1 MENKNK
7 EKPIITVDWT
17 KENLLH
23 FLETK
28 LNLDSKIL
36 SKISEKEIDGDALI
50 LLSKKDFKDQLG
62 INMKERKNILNYI
75 EKDILKINNNIKQ
88 NVIYEDIY
96 SKDLKVICESLNEKL
111 EKLKFGERLK
121 YLKYLIIK
129 NPPPEIK
136 KKNDLDNYLKTI
148 LTCEDNIKDVLDFCY
163 DDDNNILELKEE
175 DFEELCKNM
184 N

>member
-36 SKISEKEIDGDALI
+36 SKISEKEIDGEALI

-111 EKLKFGERLK
+111 E
-121 YLKYLIIK
+121 
-129 NPPPEIK
+129 N
-136 KKNDLDNYLKTI
+136 
-148 LTCEDNIKDVLDFCY
+148 
-163 DDDNNILELKEE
+163 
-175 DFEELCKNM
+175 
-184 N
+184 

>member
-1 MENKNK
+1 M
-7 EKPIITVDWT
+7 
-17 KENLLH
+17 
-23 FLETK
+23 
-28 LNLDSKIL
+28 
-36 SKISEKEIDGDALI
+36 
-50 LLSKKDFKDQLG
+50 
-62 INMKERKNILNYI
+62 
-75 EKDILKINNNIKQ
+75 
-88 NVIYEDIY
+88 
-96 SKDLKVICESLNEKL
+96 
-111 EKLKFGERLK
+111 K